1 LSLPTASPPTTTR
14 PGYLLDDHTRS
25 FLDSVAAD
33 PLAPLAVGIVAPGGY
48 GKTRLLEALGQVYR
62 RAGIPVMSVAQAM
75 AEPVDT
81 GAVLLVDDAH
91 QLPGPQLLRLGELA
105 EARRLPLAVAY
116 RPMPRPAALAELAGV
131 LGQSRSPV
139 TLGPFGTPQVARNLT
154 TALGYPPPAELVEF
168 VWAQTGGVP
177 RFVAWF
183 AAAVRQAGDT
193 TLYGTA
199 VQLPPHAA
207 AQFRADWER
216 MDSALQQL
224 LLATQAGMG
233 LHLDLLGAL
242 LGRDPDGLAEVTAAA
257 RATGLVDQGGTLLP
271 VAERAVGTLTP
282 AERRVDVRRRLAE
295 LRRERGGP
303 VLPLARSLLGTGLG
317 GAGVAATFEAAA
329 AEALPEQPAVA
340 AQLYAAA
347 VEAGRPV
354 PAVGAR
360 WARAAALAGDLDLA
374 LRLADQVIAA
384 PDSPGSPDA
393 AGSPDRRGGALVAA
407 TALAHRGQLGRSA
420 ELLRWA
426 GGPSGVLAVIGL
438 IGTGQLADGQP
449 LLDAP
454 PGNGPPTLLAGAA
467 PLMARGVYESVVGS
481 ATGALSTLVRAGA
494 LLEPAGRAVLLPDS
508 PAALTALVGLH
519 CGELGIAET
528 VLSRAT
534 AAGVGGELMSA
545 RHRLLRAW
553 TAMVR
558 GDTAA
563 ATETLAAVTGA
574 ATRLEPRDWL
584 FAVGLEVGL
593 ARRGSDLAT
602 LRRAWAHACEAMLCH
617 PVDLFTLLPL
627 GEFAI
632 AAARLRDQ
640 DRLAPHLVQARET
653 LRQLGDPPLWAA
665 ALHWSGLHA
674 AILAAQPVGA
684 AISQRSS
691 AAQPV
696 GAATSQRSSAAQP
709 VGAAT
714 SQRSSA
720 AQPVGAATSQRSSA
734 EWPAQADEHA
744 AALAGFAGHSRYC
757 AALASAAQ
765 SWLAVLAGRVDPTTV
780 EAAARGLHDAGLG
793 WDGARLAGQ
802 AAIRTADRKA
812 MVALLECARL
822 LQGRVAGPKEAGGSP
837 GDPPAGR
844 ATPAEARAARR
855 LSDREQEVAD
865 LVLAGMTYKQI
876 GDRLFISAKTVEHH
890 VARIR
895 QRLGCTSRSDL
906 LARLRELSA
915 ERG

>member
-1 LSLPTASPPTTTR
+1 LSLTTATR
-14 PGYLLDDHTRS
+14 PEYHFDDPAGS

-33 PLAPLAVGIVAPGGY
+33 PLAPVAVGIVAAGGY
-48 GKTRLLEALGQVYR
+48 GKTRLLEALAQVYR
-62 RAGIPVMSVAQAM
+62 RSGLMLVSLAESMT
-75 AEPVDT
+75 EPVDT
-81 GAVLLVDDAH
+81 GTALLVDDAH
-91 QLPGPQLLRLGELA
+91 RLPEPQLLRLRELA
-105 EARRLPLAVAY
+105 EAGRSPLVVAY
-116 RPMPRPAALAELAGV
+116 RPMPGPAALAELDGV
-131 LGQSRSPV
+131 LGWARPPV
-139 TLGPFGTPQVARNLT
+139 TLSPFGAPQVDRYLAA
-154 TALGYPPPAELVEF
+154 ALGYPPPAELVEF
-168 VWAQTGGVP
+168 VCAQSGGVP
-177 RFVAWF
+177 RLVAWL
-183 AAAVRQAGDT
+183 AAALAHAGERPLD
-193 TLYGTA
+193 GTP
-199 VQLPPHAA
+199 VQLTASAA
-207 AQFRADWER
+207 AQFRADWEQ
-216 MDSALQQL
+216 MDAAVQQF
-224 LLATQAGMG
+224 LLATQVRMG
-233 LHLDLLGAL
+233 LHLELLGAL
-242 LGRDPDGLAEVTAAA
+242 LGRDAEGLTEVTAAA
-257 RATGLVDQGGTLLP
+257 RATGLVDQGGALLP

-282 AERRVDVRRRLAE
+282 VERRVDVRRRLAE
-295 LRRERGGP
+295 LRRERGGR

-317 GAGVAATFEAAA
+317 GASVAATFEAAA
-329 AEALPEQPAVA
+329 AEALPEQPALA

-347 VEAGRPV
+347 VEAGRPAS
-354 PAVGAR
+354 AVGAR

-374 LRLADQVIAA
+374 LRLADQMIAA
-384 PDSPGSPDA
+384 PDPPGSVGSPDSLDIAGPRGA
-393 AGSPDRRGGALVAA
+393 AGPPDRRGGALVAA

-426 GGPSGVLAVIGL
+426 GGPSGVLAAIGL

-481 ATGALSTLVRAGA
+481 PTGALSTLVRACA
-494 LLEPAGRAVLLPDS
+494 LLEPAGRTVLLPDS

-519 CGELGIAET
+519 CGELRIAET

-545 RHRLLRAW
+545 RHRLLHAW
-553 TAMVR
+553 IAMVR
-558 GDTAA
+558 GDTTA

-593 ARRGSDLAT
+593 ARRGNDLPT

-617 PVDLFTLLPL
+617 PADLFTLLPL
-627 GEFAI
+627 GEFAV

-665 ALHWSGLHA
+665 TLEWSGLHA
-674 AILAAQPVGA
+674 AILAE
-684 AISQRSS
+684 R
-691 AAQPV
+691 
-696 GAATSQRSSAAQP
+696 
-709 VGAAT
+709 
-714 SQRSSA
+714 
-720 AQPVGAATSQRSSA
+720 
-734 EWPAQADEHA
+734 PAQAEEHC
-744 AALAGFAGHSRYC
+744 AALAGVAAHSRYC

-765 SWLAVLAGRVDPTTV
+765 SWLAVLAGRVDPTAV

-844 ATPAEARAARR
+844 AKPGEPRAARR

-906 LARLRELSA
+906 LARLRELNT
-915 ERG
+915 ECG

>member
-1 LSLPTASPPTTTR
+1 LSLTTATR
-14 PGYLLDDHTRS
+14 PECFPDTEAGSLLDA
-25 FLDSVAAD
+25 VAAD

-48 GKTRLLEALGQVYR
+48 GKTRLLEALGEVYR
-62 RAGIPVMSVAQAM
+62 RAGVPVIGVAVAM
-75 AEPVDT
+75 AEPVDQP
-81 GAVLLVDDAH
+81 AVLLVDDAH
-91 QLPGPQLLRLGELA
+91 QLSGPQLLRLRELA
-105 EARRLPLAVAY
+105 ERRRVPLAVAY
-116 RPMPRPAALAELAGV
+116 RPAPHPAALADLAGV
-131 LGQSRSPV
+131 LARARPPV
-139 TLGPFGTPQVARNLT
+139 TLDPFGAPQVARYLT
-154 TALGYPPPAELVEF
+154 TALGYQPPAELVDL
-168 VWAQTGGVP
+168 VYAQTGGVP
-177 RFVAWF
+177 RLVAWF
-183 AAAVRQAGDT
+183 AAALVDGGLADGGFADGGIADRAGAT
-193 TLYGTA
+193 ELR
-199 VQLPPHAA
+199 LPRSAA
-207 AQFRADWER
+207 GQFRADWER
-216 MDSALQQL
+216 MDFPLQQL
-224 LLATQAGMG
+224 LLATEAGMG
-233 LHLDLLGAL
+233 LHVELLGAL
-242 LGRDPDGLAEVTAAA
+242 LERDPCGVAELAAAA
-257 RATGLVDQGGTLLP
+257 RATGLVDQSGALLP

-303 VLPLARSLLGTGLG
+303 VLPLARSLVGTGLA
-317 GAGVAATFEAAA
+317 GAGVATMFEAAA
-329 AEALPEQPAVA
+329 AEALPDQPAMA
-340 AQLYAAA
+340 ARLYAAA
-347 VEAGRPV
+347 VEAGRPL

-374 LRLADQVIAA
+374 LRVADQVIAA
-384 PDSPGSPDA
+384 PDSPDGARSA
-393 AGSPDRRGGALVAA
+393 DRRGGALVAA

-426 GGPSGVLAVIGL
+426 GGPSGVLAAIGL

-454 PGNGPPTLLAGAA
+454 PADAPPTLLAGAA

-481 ATGALSTLVRAGA
+481 ATGALSTLVRACA

-519 CGELGIAET
+519 CGELRIAGS

-534 AAGVGGELMSA
+534 GAGVGGELMSA
-545 RHRLLRAW
+545 RHRLLLAW
-553 TAMVR
+553 IAMVR
-558 GDTAA
+558 GDAAA
-563 ATETLAAVTGA
+563 ATETLATVTGT

-602 LRRAWAHACEAMLCH
+602 LRRAWTHASEAMLCH

-632 AAARLRDQ
+632 AAARLGDQ
-640 DRLAPHLVQARET
+640 DRLAPHQAQAHEL

-665 ALHWSGLHA
+665 MLHWSGLHA
-674 AILAAQPVGA
+674 AITAAQPAGA
-684 AISQRSS
+684 AAAQRSS
-691 AAQPV
+691 A
-696 GAATSQRSSAAQP
+696 QRQ
-709 VGAAT
+709 
-714 SQRSSA
+714 
-720 AQPVGAATSQRSSA
+720 
-734 EWPAQADEHA
+734 AQADEHV
-744 AALAGFAGHSRYC
+744 AALARFAAHSPFC
-757 AALASAAQ
+757 TALASAAQ

-780 EAAARGLHDAGLG
+780 EAAARGLHDAGLA

-822 LQGRVAGPKEAGGSP
+822 LQGRAAGFKEAGGSP

-844 ATPAEARAARR
+844 ATPADRPARR
-855 LSDREQEVAD
+855 LSDREQEVAE

-906 LARLRELSA
+906 LARLRELAA